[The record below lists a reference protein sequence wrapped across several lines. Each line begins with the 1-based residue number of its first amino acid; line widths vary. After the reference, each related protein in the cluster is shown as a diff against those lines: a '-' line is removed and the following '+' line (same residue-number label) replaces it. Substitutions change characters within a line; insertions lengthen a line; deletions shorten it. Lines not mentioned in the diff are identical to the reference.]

1 MINPSYR
8 QPRMLFAMGAPV
20 AGDTLT
26 NPTSKTAFATTYTL
40 PANSLAVG
48 DVLEIEFRVF
58 FDFTGATNFTW
69 ELAIGAT
76 THSITHNTTVGAD
89 SNITLRW
96 VARVVSIGAAGTV
109 NVDAQAFAPRN
120 GAVNSILGVLSP
132 AHSLALALD
141 TTAANAISL
150 SVTNGSSNASNTD
163 QMYWFTVLHRP
174 AA

>member
-48 DVLEIEFRVF
+48 DVLEIHCAVF
-58 FDFTGATNFTW
+58 FDFTAATAFTW

-76 THSITHNTTVGAD
+76 TMAQQITGTN
-89 SNITLRW
+89 SNQDTWWDITFL
-96 VARVVSIGAAGTV
+96 VRVVSIGAAGTI
-109 NVDAQAFAPRN
+109 NWHGMSTNSAT
-120 GAVNSILGVLSP
+120 GAAVVKTSGGSG
-132 AHSLALALD
+132 LAVALD

-174 AA
+174 A